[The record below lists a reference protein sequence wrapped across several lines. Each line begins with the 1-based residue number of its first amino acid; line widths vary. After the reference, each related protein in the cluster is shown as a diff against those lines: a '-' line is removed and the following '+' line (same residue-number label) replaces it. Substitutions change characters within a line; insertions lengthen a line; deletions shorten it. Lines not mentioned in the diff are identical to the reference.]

1 MLTVT
6 GLQAGYAELQVL
18 WDVSFSVSEG
28 EFVAL
33 IGSNGAGK
41 TTSLR
46 SIAGLIQPRNGQV
59 VFQGAKISGLS
70 PQAISRR
77 GISFITEDL
86 NLFESMSIRDNLLL
100 GAYVSTNSQRIRLS
114 LQHVF
119 TLFPILEARQS
130 QLAGTLSGG
139 ERRMLAIG
147 RGLMSEPRLLMVDE
161 PSLGLAPKIVL
172 DVFNALKALHERGVT
187 LLLVEQNVSSTL
199 QIADKAYVM
208 ERGSIVQYGNSADLL
223 KNETLRETYMGQ
235 R

>member
-1 MLTVT
+1 
-6 GLQAGYAELQVL
+6 
-18 WDVSFSVSEG
+18 
-28 EFVAL
+28 
-33 IGSNGAGK
+33 
-41 TTSLR
+41 
-46 SIAGLIQPRNGQV
+46 
-59 VFQGAKISGLS
+59 
-70 PQAISRR
+70 
-77 GISFITEDL
+77 
-86 NLFESMSIRDNLLL
+86 
-100 GAYVSTNSQRIRLS
+100 
-114 LQHVF
+114 
-119 TLFPILEARQS
+119 
-130 QLAGTLSGG
+130 
-139 ERRMLAIG
+139 MLAIG